1 MQQTPIFLQL
11 SFIALQSMQSLCL
24 ILLDFK
30 EVLVI
35 IVVTL
40 SLLSDPYNIWSIE
53 ALQDLCNRTRNV
65 CFLLGY
71 KSKHPVCGRSCINT
85 SFLSNGT
92 V

>member
-40 SLLSDPYNIWSIE
+40 LSDPYNIWSIGVF
-53 ALQDLCNRTRNV
+53 QDLCNRTRNV
-65 CFLLGY
+65 CFYL
-71 KSKHPVCGRSCINT
+71 VT
-85 SFLSNGT
+85 SQSILFVVDLVLTLPSFRMAQSE
-92 V
+92 